1 MAAVRTKG
9 GGSVKKRLGA
19 VICAGVLLFCVGA
32 FAAEEQPAQEK
43 KEAGSLQETKAPEAK
58 LDEIVVTAT
67 RSEKSL
73 DSVPGDAHVVT
84 RKEIEKRNVKT
95 VDEALKY
102 VPGVYDRRGKG
113 LMDTL
118 SSITLRGIPG
128 ANRTL
133 ILKDGMVMNNS
144 YTGEVT
150 WGGMSVDDIERIE
163 VVEGPFS
170 SLYGGNAIGGVVNVI
185 TKMPEKREAT
195 LKTGYGTSQY
205 RGMAMDDLRK
215 VYLSYG
221 DRLFNALS
229 LFVSYGYQA
238 TNGFPTDLNVQ
249 STMPDNVTT
258 QRRKTNSINGW
269 YWTTDNKG
277 NNRYVIGDKGDN
289 RWWDDS
295 ITARASYDFSK
306 VTKLTTSYERT
317 RYEYNRDEPHTYLQ
331 IPLPEVW
338 RQNLGTTL
346 VYNYNN
352 NAVRE
357 NSFVSGNGGTE
368 IARYA
373 LMFETAIGDVKA
385 KVNAGM
391 LDNYRDWYT
400 TPNSSVPRAT
410 IDGGGGKVSNT
421 PARSY
426 FSDLQVTIPL
436 AANNILTVGGS
447 FKHGKADNSEYNL
460 ANWKDENSRTSL
472 SYTAGG
478 KDTSYAVFVQ
488 DEYSILNNLTAYLG
502 LRQDWWS
509 TEDGYANQIGAA
521 GYPKSYD
528 SRSASSFS
536 PKFALVYKPFE
547 STTLRSSVGKA
558 FRAPTVYELYRTWT
572 SSTGITYYGNP
583 DLKPET
589 AVSWDFS
596 AEQGLWKGAKVKATY
611 FENYLKNLVY
621 RRTIST
627 TEQEYIN
634 AGKAESRGVVAEIE
648 QRIEWL
654 RLFANATFTN
664 ATIKENSASPSSVGK
679 YLTQVPRRMY
689 NVGVEIE
696 KGPFLYSLVGNY
708 VSKRYANDDNSDIV
722 NGVWTSYDPYFIVNT
737 KLSYKMCKNATLSLA
752 VDNLFNRDYFAYYK
766 TPGRS
771 WYTELTLNF

>member
-1 MAAVRTKG
+1 MGKG
-9 GGSVKKRLGA
+9 FATLIV
-19 VICAGVLLFCVGA
+19 GVLMLVCMEWSY
-32 FAAEEQPAQEK
+32 AAEAAASPEESTEIPA
-43 KEAGSLQETKAPEAK
+43 ATDPKAPDAR
-58 LDEIVVTAT
+58 LDEVVVTAT

-73 DSVPGDAHVVT
+73 DNVPGDAHVVT
-84 RKEIEKRNVKT
+84 RREIEKRNVRT

-118 SSITLRGIPG
+118 SSITLRGIPD
-128 ANRTL
+128 AKRTL
-133 ILKDGMVMNNS
+133 ILKDGMVMNDS
-144 YTGEVT
+144 YTGNVT

-170 SLYGGNAIGGVVNVI
+170 SLYGGNAIGGVVNII

-195 LKTGYGTSQY
+195 MKTGYGTSQY
-205 RGMAMDDLRK
+205 RGTAMDDLRK

-229 LFVSYGYQA
+229 LFVSYGYQQ
-238 TNGFPTDLNVQ
+238 TNGFATDLNVQ
-249 STMPDNVTT
+249 STMPDNVNLLK
-258 QRRKTNSINGW
+258 QKGKTVPTNAIKGW

-289 RWWDDS
+289 RWWDDAIS
-295 ITARASYDFSK
+295 ARASYDFSK
-306 VTKLTTSYERT
+306 VTKLTASYERT

-331 IPLPEVW
+331 ISLPEVW
-338 RQNLGTTL
+338 RQKLSSTL
-346 VYNYNN
+346 VYSYNN

-368 IARYA
+368 IARYS
-373 LMFETAIGDVKA
+373 LSFETAISDVKA
-385 KVNAGM
+385 KLNAGV
-391 LDNYRDWYT
+391 LDTYRDWYT
-400 TPNSSVPRAT
+400 TPSSSKTPGYAT
-410 IDGGGGKVSNT
+410 IDGGWGKVSST

-447 FKHGKADNSEYNL
+447 FKHGKADNSEYDIT
-460 ANWKDENSRTSL
+460 NWKDETSRTSL
-472 SYTAGG
+472 TYTAGG

-488 DEYSILNNLTAYLG
+488 DEYSILSNLTAYLG
-502 LRQDWWS
+502 FRQDWWS
-509 TEDGYANQIGAA
+509 TEDGYANQIGSA

-536 PKFALVYKPFE
+536 PKFALVYKPFD

-611 FENYLKNLVY
+611 FENYLKNLIY
-621 RRTIST
+621 RKKISDT
-627 TEQEYIN
+627 QQEYIN

-654 RLFANATFTN
+654 RLFANATFTD
-664 ATIKENSASPSSVGK
+664 AKIKENTASPASEGK

-689 NVGVEIE
+689 NVGLEIE
-696 KGPFLYSLVGNY
+696 KGPFLYSITGNY
-708 VSKRYANDDNSDIV
+708 VSKRYASDDNSDIV
-722 NGVWTSYDPYFIVNT
+722 NGVWTSYDPYFVVNT
-737 KLSYKMCKNATLSLA
+737 KLSYKACKTATLSLA
-752 VDNLFNRDYFAYYK
+752 IDNLFNRNYFAYYK